1 MEFESPTSLAV
12 AGSRPPSGSRLG
24 PTLRL
29 GRSWVVRLA
38 DERGSA
44 NRRLTWVIAIVVGWM
59 MLASSHNL
67 REAFPLG
74 VDVEI
79 PLRAAAHWSAG
90 APVYPPSAMQVAY
103 GPDLPY
109 LYPPFLLPLLSPIA
123 SLPREPVI
131 DTWLVMCVL
140 AAVWTCRRLGIPW
153 IAVPCMLVWP
163 PFGEGLVVG
172 NVQIFLF
179 AAFVAVFYEPGASWA
194 GAPNEREL
202 RPSRDLP
209 NGILATLVGALKFVQ
224 VLPLLY
230 LARRRIRAALMGVAV
245 VGAVALTTLP
255 VTGLAI
261 YGDWLAQLNRASNP
275 AWITGGMGLV
285 HHYGIPDLLLL
296 AIGMA
301 IALVLRGRDSVAW
314 LGLALVVATPS
325 VHGFTFL
332 FLLPALLTI
341 RRDIAIPIG
350 ALYLIYYSV
359 PWWLAWFAAVFL
371 LAAARRWPRL
381 RAPGAPEVRPG
392 AASGPAFGCSSVV
405 ARWPNLW
412 RARSGRAA
420 D

>member
-1 MEFESPTSLAV
+1 
-12 AGSRPPSGSRLG
+12 
-24 PTLRL
+24 
-29 GRSWVVRLA
+29 VRLA
-38 DERGSA
+38 DERGST

-90 APVYPPSAMQVAY
+90 APVYPPSAMQVTY
-103 GPDLPY
+103 GSDLPY
-109 LYPPFLLPLLSPIA
+109 LYPPFLLPFLSPIA

-131 DTWLVMCVL
+131 DAWLVMCVL

-153 IAVPCMLVWP
+153 IAVPCLLVWP

-179 AAFVAVFYEPGASWA
+179 AAFVAVFYEPGVTWA
-194 GAPNEREL
+194 DAPREREL
-202 RPSRDLP
+202 RSDGDLK
-209 NGILATLVGALKFVQ
+209 NGILTTLVGAFKFVQ
-224 VLPLLY
+224 ILPLLY
-230 LARRRIRAALMGVAV
+230 LARRRFRAAILGVAV
-245 VGAVALTTLP
+245 VGAIVLATLP
-255 VTGLAI
+255 LTGLAI

-275 AWITGGMGLV
+275 AWLTGGMGLV

-296 AIGMA
+296 AIGTA
-301 IALVLRGRDSVAW
+301 LALVLRGRDSVAW
-314 LGLALVVATPS
+314 LGLVLVVTTPS

-359 PWWLAWFAAVFL
+359 PWWMAWFAAVFL
-371 LAAARRWPRL
+371 LAASRRWPRL
-381 RAPGAPEVRPG
+381 RAPGRRDDRATSTAGPTFR
-392 AASGPAFGCSSVV
+392 ASSAV
-405 ARWPNLW
+405 ARWLTFGVNV
-412 RARSGRAA
+412 SRAA
-420 D
+420 FARVRLRAE